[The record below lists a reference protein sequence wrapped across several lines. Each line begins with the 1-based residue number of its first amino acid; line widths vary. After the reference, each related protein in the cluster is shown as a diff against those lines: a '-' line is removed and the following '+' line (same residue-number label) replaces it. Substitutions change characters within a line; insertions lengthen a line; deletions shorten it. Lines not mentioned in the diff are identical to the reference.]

1 MDACMRSLNTKS
13 LAAIVFLSAA
23 LFLQSDALGGD
34 ASVAK
39 AQGPRKSVK
48 LLTIGNSFA
57 DNAMDPLPE
66 LAKAGGKQLTVFR
79 ANLGGHSL
87 GQHAG
92 YLLAYEKDS
101 ADPKGRAY
109 KKRAHPVTGEK
120 KDFSLREA
128 LQSMDWDV
136 VTIQQASP
144 LSFKPETYQ
153 PHAGILIDYIRKY
166 APKAE
171 ILIFQ
176 TWAYPDDYYP
186 KFQGGGGKLDQE
198 TMYKGLVAAY
208 QKLSDETH
216 LRMIPV
222 GDAFQAARALPN
234 PISLNIKGDRHANN
248 NGKYLAAAVFYEMI
262 FRDNVEAVSKEPKTV
277 SPEDAKV
284 LRRVAHETIAK
295 SAQQKNDTKS
305 SQ

>member
-1 MDACMRSLNTKS
+1 MDACMRSLSTKS
-13 LAAIVFLSAA
+13 LAVIVFLSAA
-23 LFLQSDALGGD
+23 LFLQSEALGGD
-34 ASVAK
+34 ASVSK

-66 LAKAGGKQLTVFR
+66 LAGAGGKELTVFR

-92 YLLAYEKDS
+92 YLLAYEKDA

-109 KKRAHPVTGEK
+109 KRRAHPVTGEK

-128 LQSMDWDV
+128 LESMDWDV

-144 LSFKPETYQ
+144 QSFKPETYQ

-176 TWAYPDDYYP
+176 TWSYPDDYYP
-186 KFQGGGGKLDQE
+186 KFQDGTLDQE
-198 TMYKGLVAAY
+198 TMYKGLKAAY
-208 QKLSDETH
+208 QKLADETH

-234 PISLNIKGDRHANN
+234 PISLNLKADRHANK

-262 FRDNVEAVSKEPKTV
+262 FRDNVEAASKEPRTV

-284 LRRVAHETIAK
+284 LRRVAHETVART
-295 SAQQKNDTKS
+295 AQQKNDS
-305 SQ
+305 